1 MHRLLLLIFCI
12 NGFLLSPTHSIN
24 PSKSARLKLLRAPV
38 KRAQDLARDDNLRKE
53 MIARSIARRR
63 RSARGG
69 LSFQMPMSS
78 GAYAGTGQYF
88 VRLRLGTPAQKFVL
102 VADTGSDLTWVNCR
116 YRRRRC
122 ARCAADRGRRR
133 RVFVADESES
143 FRPISCASRLCRNTL
158 PFSLTTCPSRASPC
172 AYDYGYADGSKAQ
185 GFFASESMT
194 ITLSNRR
201 NTKLKGLVVGCTS
214 SFVGSSFNEADG
226 VLGLGYSN
234 TSFATE
240 STRQFGGRFA
250 YCLVDHL
257 SPKSISG
264 YLVFGGSNRF
274 KPNIRYAKLV
284 IEPEFEPFYGVE
296 VIGISIGGTVLRIP
310 LSVWDIRGQGGVIID
325 SGTSLT
331 SFVKP
336 AYLMVMSALTESLK
350 GFKRVRVTPFE
361 FCFNST
367 GFNDSLVPSL
377 VIHFTGPARFEPPK
391 KSYIIDVADRVKC
404 VGFLSA
410 SWPGVSTI
418 GNIIQQNFKW
428 EFDVVNKRLGFQPSS
443 CSSH

>member
-69 LSFQMPMSS
+69 LSFEMPMSS

-122 ARCAADRGRRR
+122 ARCTADRGRRR
-133 RVFVADESES
+133 RVFDAEESES

-201 NTKLKGLVVGCTS
+201 NAKLKGLVVGCTS

-226 VLGLGYSN
+226 VLGLGY
-234 TSFATE
+234 
-240 STRQFGGRFA
+240 
-250 YCLVDHL
+250 
-257 SPKSISG
+257 
-264 YLVFGGSNRF
+264 LVFGGSNRSE
-274 KPNIRYAKLV
+274 PNMRYAKLV
-284 IEPEFEPFYGVE
+284 VEPEFEPFYGVE

-331 SFVKP
+331 SFVEP
-336 AYLMVMSALTESLK
+336 AYRMVMLALTESLK
-350 GFKRVRVTPFE
+350 GFKRIRLTPFE
-361 FCFNST
+361 FCFDST
-367 GFNDSLVPSL
+367 GFNDSVVPSL
-377 VIHFTGPARFEPPK
+377 GIHFAGSARFEPPK